1 MSLPP
6 ELIRVKRKAS
16 EIEPVSYLRVQ
27 EHKRHVTD
35 AFVYQRQ
42 KQEAAFA
49 HIPVPSSQRPIIHT
63 SGAKRGNAAFQ
74 STKDNNNNN
83 STSSGDEES
92 SKAPDAAGG
101 DLESAGPGD
110 EPRRFHM
117 SRADIMLASSNYPT
131 QRKYRGIAKKRS
143 APALFVERK
152 HKRLPSTKFQ
162 SIAHGLNVED
172 PKEEALGAS
181 RHSTSQ
187 TQSPS
192 RSDQMEVDN
201 AATKLRKKPGLARQ
215 AQQEGTA
222 SPKKAELPTSMV
234 DRWNVNLDQLTADM
248 NAFALEQIGINLQR
262 QEEEE
267 RKQRERDAAQRARIA
282 AVTSSSTTFSSP
294 SPSRF
299 KPKAPAKRYAERHP
313 ENVPKSVDDD
323 ATSPDGAASGTDDED
338 YIIETYVRV
347 PASTIRK
354 QHVASKDVGLLVF
367 DEEPDMEYFY
377 GGNSDSEDEYAEDED
392 DENAENHYTA
402 DYPDDEVASD
412 DEFGQNAYAY
422 RNGNASDLEEYD
434 VNGYQEINPDDDS
447 DSKDGFKS
455 FIGRDGTIRKH
466 L

>member
-42 KQEAAFA
+42 RQEAAFA
-49 HIPVPSSQRPIIHT
+49 SIPSPSAQRPIIHT
-63 SGAKRGNAAFQ
+63 SGAKRGGTAFQ
-74 STKDNNNNN
+74 STQDINNNK
-83 STSSGDEES
+83 STTGQHGVPSKPSDATGSDNES
-92 SKAPDAAGG
+92 VAS
-101 DLESAGPGD
+101 GD

-131 QRKYRGIAKKRS
+131 HRSYRGIAKKRS

-162 SIAHGLNVED
+162 SIAHGLNVQT
-172 PKEEALGAS
+172 PQEETPRVSQPSAS
-181 RHSTSQ
+181 QAESQ
-187 TQSPS
+187 SQ
-192 RSDQMEVDN
+192 SDQMEVDT
-201 AATKLRKKPGLARQ
+201 ATVKQRKKPGLARQ

-222 SPKKAELPTSMV
+222 TPKAELPSSMV

-248 NAFALEQIGINLQR
+248 NAFALEQIGLNLQR

-267 RKQRERDAAQRARIA
+267 KKRRERAAAQRSRIA
-282 AVTSSSTTFSSP
+282 AAASPAYSVP
-294 SPSRF
+294 SPTQSRF

-313 ENVPKSVDDD
+313 EKVTKTVDEDVM
-323 ATSPDGAASGTDDED
+323 SPDGAASGTDEED

-347 PASTIRK
+347 PASSINKR
-354 QHVASKDVGLLVF
+354 HIASKDMGLLVF

-412 DEFGQNAYAY
+412 DEFGHNAYAY

-434 VNGYQEINPDDDS
+434 VNGFQEVNPDDE

-455 FIGRDGTIRKH
+455 FMSRDGTIRKH